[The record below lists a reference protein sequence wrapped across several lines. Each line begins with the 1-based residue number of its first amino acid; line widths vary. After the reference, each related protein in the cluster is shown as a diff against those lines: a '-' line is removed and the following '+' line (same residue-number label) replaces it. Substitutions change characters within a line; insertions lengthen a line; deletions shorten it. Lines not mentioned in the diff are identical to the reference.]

1 MKVLVDESLPIALA
15 LELKNHEVSTVR
27 AQRWL
32 GLRNGV
38 LLRAAVDSGFQIL
51 ITADKALRYQ
61 QNLPSIGIGVVLVFR
76 VRNRMSDLRPLMPRI
91 LAAIEQA
98 RPGQLVEVT
107 G

>member
-1 MKVLVDESLPIALA
+1 
-15 LELKNHEVSTVR
+15 
-27 AQRWL
+27 
-32 GLRNGV
+32 
-38 LLRAAVDSGFQIL
+38 
-51 ITADKALRYQ
+51 
-61 QNLPSIGIGVVLVFR
+61 VLVFR